1 MSEVCGVPSGRTA
14 GALDE
19 QKAPKPIDR
28 AALEYALLVAT
39 KEWVS
44 SSTVEVICKAA
55 RAHLATLPEPP
66 KTKMVEVWRVEWA
79 VLAINR
85 WVAHH
90 RGEPTREEAN
100 HCLARLIETDTYGNT
115 LRCARVTGPH
125 FQEVPA

>member
-1 MSEVCGVPSGRTA
+1 MSGICGAATRRTA
-14 GALDE
+14 GALDPTE
-19 QKAPKPIDR
+19 GTKAIDR
-28 AALEYALLVAT
+28 VALEEALD
-39 KEWVS
+39 
-44 SSTVEVICKAA
+44 ICRDALGNRFGDAGRMILAAA
-55 RAHLATLPEPP
+55 RAHRDTLP

-100 HCLARLIETDTYGNT
+100 HCLARLIEADTYGNT